1 MLPGALVKQLRE
13 KQSLSV
19 NSWQRF
25 WWPNVDT
32 PENAAS
38 AAKNGGVAFGFIA
51 LGHAIEWIRLAVHY
65 RQALLRETQ
74 FFRDHPPPPQ
84 HHGLHTIIPL
94 LQRPVLLRAP
104 AHVLLLVTL
113 LIAALLAW
121 RTYKRPS
128 LLLCTIALVWVLFV
142 FVGLPALA
150 WVQFDFFPVWT
161 DVLGVGIYCAQI
173 LGIVAGL
180 GGVRG
185 ALAARRFQHL
195 SSEGAV

>member
-51 LGHAIEWIRLAVHY
+51 LGYAIATLFAGTGVRNPSQPSATESPQLFIWINIVIFAV
-65 RQALLRETQ
+65 
-74 FFRDHPPPPQ
+74 
-84 HHGLHTIIPL
+84 
-94 LQRPVLLRAP
+94 
-104 AHVLLLVTL
+104 
-113 LIAALLAW
+113 AAILAW
-121 RTYKRPS
+121 RTYKKPS
-128 LLLCTIALVWVLFV
+128 LLLCVV
-142 FVGLPALA
+142 ALA
-150 WVQFDFFPVWT
+150 WVLIEFA
-161 DVLGVGIYCAQI
+161 GKAASVGLPSNVIGAYWGQI
-173 LGIVAGL
+173 LGTLAGL

-185 ALAARRFQHL
+185 AWAARRYRQL
-195 SSEGAV
+195 SEPSGA